1 LELGL
6 LFSFVPA
13 ICPARLN
20 VLLRGEMKT
29 IRKFRVEGRVQGVWF
44 RESTRQQAEG
54 LGLSG
59 HAINQ
64 SDGSVEVLASGEAE
78 EINKLAEWLRQG
90 PPMAQ
95 VTSVT
100 ERDYDGA
107 CPAGF
112 RTG

>member
-1 LELGL
+1 
-6 LFSFVPA
+6 
-13 ICPARLN
+13 
-20 VLLRGEMKT
+20 MKK
-29 IRKFRVEGRVQGVWF
+29 IRTFRVEGRVQGVWF
-44 RESTRQQAEG
+44 RESTRQQAEE

-64 SDGSVEVLASGEAE
+64 PDGSVEVLAFGEAE
-78 EINKLAEWLRQG
+78 EINKLAAWLRQG

-100 ERDYDGA
+100 ERDYDGD